1 MFKQKGYT
9 SYELIVVI
17 VFLAAAGGWIANVVK
32 VAGVLMTDDAIVWTG
47 MLVFRIIGIFA
58 APLGVV
64 LGYIP
69 V

>member
-1 MFKQKGYT
+1 MFKQKGY
-9 SYELIVVI
+9 SSFELIYVI
-17 VFLAAAGGWIANVVK
+17 IILALVGGWIANVVK

-58 APLGVV
+58 APLGAV